1 MLREHS
7 RTQNKLK
14 EDLGKL
20 VLSALADDEIF
31 EIILNPDGVLW
42 VEGFKGMNEYG
53 KMSPDAAKNL
63 INTVASVAETIVN
76 IKNPSFSGELWVEF
90 SEKFKL
96 FRFQAFIP
104 PVVEYPAFIIRKHA
118 GKSIPIEEFL
128 SDGIMTQ
135 DQAYRI
141 MEAVKNKK
149 SIIVG
154 GGTQSGKTT
163 LCNAILDYMSRV
175 CPNDRIVIIE
185 DTKELKCLVKN
196 CLSLQRTPE
205 KSINDLIYDAM
216 RSRPDRIIIGEVR
229 GKEAHSLIKA
239 WNTGHPGGLSTIHA
253 NSAESSLLRL
263 EQLIMEAGVSPV
275 PESIAEA
282 VNMLVYIQKTNIGK
296 KGRQV
301 TEIRE
306 LKGYSKEKGYLYV

>member
-1 MLREHS
+1 
-7 RTQNKLK
+7 
-14 EDLGKL
+14 
-20 VLSALADDEIF
+20 
-31 EIILNPDGVLW
+31 
-42 VEGFKGMNEYG
+42 
-53 KMSPDAAKNL
+53 
-63 INTVASVAETIVN
+63 
-76 IKNPSFSGELWVEF
+76 
-90 SEKFKL
+90 
-96 FRFQAFIP
+96 
-104 PVVEYPAFIIRKHA
+104 
-118 GKSIPIEEFL
+118 
-128 SDGIMTQ
+128 
-135 DQAYRI
+135 
-141 MEAVKNKK
+141 
-149 SIIVG
+149 
-154 GGTQSGKTT
+154 
-163 LCNAILDYMSRV
+163 MSRV
-175 CPNDRIVIIE
+175 CPKDRIVIIE

-306 LKGYSKEKGYLYV
+306 LKGYSKEKGYIYV